1 MNEDNPKKASGLMA
15 RMQALQEMQR
25 QQQAEMMRKQ
35 AELNEKKNN
44 LGK

>member
-1 MNEDNPKKASGLMA
+1 MA
-15 RMQALQEMQR
+15 RMQALQELQR
-25 QQQAEMMRKQ
+25 QQQEEMMRKK